1 MKKESKIIKVLIQI
15 MSDLTVDLI
24 DIIKEIL
31 VLEKK
36 FNDTSNT
43 KRIFIVFYT
52 QLLQKTMILK

>member
-15 MSDLTVDLI
+15 MSDMTVDLI